1 MRPAFKALAA
11 VAFAVALSGCSATA
25 SSLWQNDVVRGAT
38 YGAGTGAVMGAAVGG
53 VTAPAGAVVGAA
65 AGAVVAVTD
74 DD

>member
-1 MRPAFKALAA
+1 MRPAFKILTA
-11 VAFAVALSGCSATA
+11 VACAALLSACSTTA

-38 YGAGTGAVMGAAVGG
+38 YGAGTGAVVGAVAGG

-65 AGAVVAVTD
+65 AGAVAAVTD